1 MIALSVNYSIQL
13 VPIIP
18 LVANCLNTNKHL
30 VLEQRLPPPSRL
42 MSFLA
47 YGIVQVVSS
56 LLNLIEYSESLMY
69 SEWYELPALF
79 SLMLGYMILK
89 LISTFTIGSSVSFLN
104 GKQQENQWSSK
115 LDECSNQRF
124 PWIEERTTTSSVSDI
139 CHPDNFVSSNP
150 FPGCF
155 LELFWNV
162 ILSFVFDVR
171 FGLYLIQTVMK
182 ALNPLFYDFS
192 NVEQIKKRV

>member
-104 GKQQENQWSSK
+104 GKQQENQ
-115 LDECSNQRF
+115 
-124 PWIEERTTTSSVSDI
+124 
-139 CHPDNFVSSNP
+139 
-150 FPGCF
+150 
-155 LELFWNV
+155 
-162 ILSFVFDVR
+162 
-171 FGLYLIQTVMK
+171 
-182 ALNPLFYDFS
+182 
-192 NVEQIKKRV
+192 